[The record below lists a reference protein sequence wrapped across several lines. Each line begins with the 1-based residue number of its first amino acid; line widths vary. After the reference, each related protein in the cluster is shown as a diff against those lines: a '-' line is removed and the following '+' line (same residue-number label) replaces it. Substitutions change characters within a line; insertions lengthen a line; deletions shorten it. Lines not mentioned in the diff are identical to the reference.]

1 MSKNRLISSIS
12 EFIVAFIII
21 GSYIGYCDAIAL
33 FKVIFAQI
41 NLVLTSMLDTS
52 LINEVFNHMITYQI
66 VGVILVFIAAPRNKT
81 GKFIGKV
88 LYFLVGNVVGIAL
101 NFMSMLVFK

>member
-1 MSKNRLISSIS
+1 MSKKRIISSIS
-12 EFIVAFIII
+12 EFIVIFIII
-21 GSYIGYCDAIAL
+21 GSYIGYGDAINL
-33 FKVIFAQI
+33 FKDLFTQI
-41 NLVLTSMLDTS
+41 NLVLTSILDSS

-88 LYFLVGNVVGIAL
+88 LYFLVGNVVGFAL